1 MPFFEVKELSKK
13 FNNEDV
19 LNSISFDLEEGE
31 IMSIIGS
38 SGAGKTTLL
47 RCLTNLEQKDS
58 GTIVMKNEEITVD
71 KINTGLVFQ
80 SFNLFPQYTAFEN
93 VKMPLELKEKM
104 RKKKKLTSL
113 LSQSIDD
120 EVASLLKKVDL
131 DGKAYSYPYQ
141 LSGGEKQRV
150 AIARAMALKPDILCF
165 DEPTS
170 ALDPQLTEGV
180 LKIIKDLKNTL
191 KMTMIIVTHD
201 IQFAKKVSDRVLYIN
216 DGNVCEYGYTEQIF
230 TNPKS
235 EETKNFLKDYI

>member
-1 MPFFEVKELSKK
+1 MAFLEVKELSKK

-71 KINTGLVFQ
+71 KINAGLVFQ

-201 IQFAKKVSDRVLYIN
+201 IPFAKKVSDRVLYIN

>member
-1 MPFFEVKELSKK
+1 MAFFEVKELSKK

-120 EVASLLKKVDL
+120 EVASILKKVDL